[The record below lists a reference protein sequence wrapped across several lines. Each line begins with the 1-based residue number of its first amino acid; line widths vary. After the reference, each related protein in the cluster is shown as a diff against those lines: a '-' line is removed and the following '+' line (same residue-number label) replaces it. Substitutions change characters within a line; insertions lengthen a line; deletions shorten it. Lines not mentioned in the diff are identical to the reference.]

1 MQRIADGI
9 YYRETHRFV
18 NIGVVEADDGCVVI
32 DTPMLPSLAVELK
45 GDLEALGGI
54 NYILFTDHLEDH
66 IMGSLFM
73 GGDVIAHD
81 GTSDNIRM
89 TPKAKESFNKL
100 VAEFDEAGAEMLGTK
115 FDLRYPNLMLF
126 DRLTMYLGDR
136 ELEFIH
142 LPGHTPH
149 NVGLYVPDTNV
160 LFAGDTVVNDYRP
173 YLGTSDIS
181 DWVTTLR
188 AIQVMD
194 VEAIVPGRG
203 EVMAPEELDKLIAYL
218 QTMEQRIKDLIDE
231 GASRDDVVSK
241 MMQYFE
247 EWPIDQSRRDDERNL
262 YRQGTRQIFDQFT
275 GRK

>member
-1 MQRIADGI
+1 MQRIADGV
-9 YYRETHRFV
+9 YYRETHRIV
-18 NIGVVEADDGCVVI
+18 NVGIVETDEGCVVV

-45 GDLEALGGI
+45 DELEAIGGVK
-54 NYILFTDHLEDH
+54 YILFTDHLEDH

-115 FDLRYPNLMLF
+115 FELRYPNLMLF

-149 NVGLYVPDTNV
+149 NVGLYVPDANV
-160 LFAGDTVVNDYRP
+160 LFAGDTVVNNYRP
-173 YLGTSDIS
+173 YLGTSNVP

-194 VEAIVPGRG
+194 VDTIVPGRG
-203 EVMAPEELDKLIAYL
+203 DLMTPDELDKLIEYL
-218 QTMEQRIKDLIDE
+218 QTMRQRIKDLIDE
-231 GASRDDVVSK
+231 GASRDDVVSR
-241 MMQYFE
+241 MMQHFE
-247 EWPIDQSRRDDERNL
+247 EWPIDQSRRDEERNL
-262 YRQGTRQIFDQFT
+262 YRQGTRQIFDQLT

>member
-1 MQRIADGI
+1 MQRIADDV
-9 YYRETHRFV
+9 YYRDTHRFV
-18 NIGVVEADDGCVVI
+18 NIGVVESDDGCVIV
-32 DTPMLPSLAVELK
+32 DTPMLPSLAVDLRDEL
-45 GDLEALGGI
+45 EPLGGI
-54 NYILFTDHLEDH
+54 KYILFTDHLEDH

-149 NVGLYVPDTNV
+149 NVGLYVPDANV
-160 LFAGDTVVNDYRP
+160 LFAGDTVVNGYRP
-173 YLGTSDIS
+173 YLGTSNIP

-194 VEAIVPGRG
+194 VETIVPGRG
-203 EVMAPEELDKLIAYL
+203 DLMKPDELDELIEYL
-218 QTMEQRIKDLIDE
+218 QTMRQRIQKLIDE
-231 GASRDDVVSK
+231 GASRDDVVSR

-247 EWPIDQSRRDDERNL
+247 EWPIDQSRRDEERNL
-262 YRQGTRQIFDQFT
+262 YRQGTRQIFDQLT